1 MVTGYAAGQKLPEAW
16 GLGALFT
23 LNTAAYV
30 HNEDRHSSLRTVN
43 SEQLRISVKG
53 LSVYTFRI

>member
-1 MVTGYAAGQKLPEAW
+1 MVTGYAVGQKLPEAW

-30 HNEDRHSSLRTVN
+30 HKEDRHSSLRTVN